1 MGNIATAFHKKT
13 CPCFSEASYGRNPV
27 EKYSM
32 DVAMRFLL
40 SHKDRLQPRD
50 YEDII
55 DIFGEK
61 EIDIYNDKV
70 LRSSEGMLFHIN
82 IIKRGMSMKYYVI
95 FILIIID
102 RL

>member
-61 EIDIYNDKV
+61 EIEALKDNGAKIWRCGKV
-70 LRSSEGMLFHIN
+70 FLTRSGFPNCGRKFL
-82 IIKRGMSMKYYVI
+82 
-95 FILIIID
+95 
-102 RL
+102 